1 MIAMIPFVQSYLVSS
16 FCEEV
21 RLTCLGIDGELVGAI
36 VLCRL

>member
-21 RLTCLGIDGELVGAI
+21 RLTRLGLMENYSVW
-36 VLCRL
+36 LCVV